1 MKNLRYVAVSII
13 SVLVIFTIYT
23 NMTVVKTKGKTSNVA
38 NSFWKEAKSKK
49 YAYNS
54 FLDTTYKS
62 KFESEYWESLK
73 KGTPEKMYYDF
84 LVNLNSSEK
93 KDNPVYLFCDGDEYE
108 WKEES
113 RGFEFARKDHPELEL
128 MKIDSRWGWGSYFEG
143 EENKKYGFSSVYYY
157 NKDEYFTKLEEV
169 NSEIENLVQTV
180 NRTSEK
186 IEKYRIIHNWIVEN
200 VNYYSSSED
209 MSNIFFK
216 NYDEKFLS
224 QYNMNTTQNI
234 YGAIVKKQAIC
245 DGISDAF
252 KYICNLCNLECVT
265 VDGYLGKFSDER
277 YHAWNIVKIEND
289 WYLVDCTWDLNNNGE
304 KYFLCSDLYKG
315 DRTPFKINYKIPGY
329 DK

>member
-1 MKNLRYVAVSII
+1 MKKGLIIGLAVVAVIVIWAI
-13 SVLVIFTIYT
+13 STYNGLV
-23 NMTVVKTKGKTSNVA
+23 
-38 NSFWKEAKSKK
+38 KEQQK
-49 YAYNS
+49 
-54 FLDTTYKS
+54 
-62 KFESEYWESLK
+62 
-73 KGTPEKMYYDF
+73 
-84 LVNLNSSEK
+84 V
-93 KDNPVYLFCDGDEYE
+93 
-108 WKEES
+108 EES
-113 RGFEFARKDHPELEL
+113 WAQV
-128 MKIDSRWGWGSYFEG
+128 
-143 EENKKYGFSSVYYY
+143 ENVYQRRA
-157 NKDEYFTKLEEV
+157 DL
-169 NSEIENLVQTV
+169 IPNLVQTV

-209 MSNIFFK
+209 MSNIFFE
-216 NYDEKFLS
+216 NYDEKFLC
-224 QYNMNTTQNI
+224 QYNTNTTQNI